1 MINAW
6 KIEPIYW
13 YGSPV
18 AKMFTALVC
27 LVKQIWKMKN
37 PVFKNDIL

>member
-13 YGSPV
+13 YESPV
-18 AKMFTALVC
+18 AKMFTALV
-27 LVKQIWKMKN
+27 LVKQIWKMKT
-37 PVFKNDIL
+37 PMFKNDIL